1 MRAGGLTSYVLC
13 MNLPFL
19 KVRVADCP
27 WILFDRLS
35 TPCDELDSVEGEGLW
50 SSIAGD
56 ICSRTR
62 GAAADGVAVIR
73 REKDAATIRTWDSEG
88 RMGPPSP
95 VSVICA
101 SRLIFDA
108 GMAGAESLQLRSP
121 SGPSEVIVIDSRNF
135 GMAVGE
141 PLSEDGKT
149 PVDVFGKSGLRL
161 SASAASGIVVP
172 LMLGGVGVEVVLFD
186 RPPEKRHARRPE
198 RIEALVVSRHEL
210 RVRRGGRDPVVAA
223 AAAVAA
229 AVAADYADRELAVTV
244 GGDELVVQ
252 WPEDGPVFVAAAPSY
267 CFSGEFWVG
276 ERRI

>member
-1 MRAGGLTSYVLC
+1 MLRSILMDRSTIRVLAAYRQGRLRHRLRRPGLRAGGLTSYVLC

-62 GAAADGVAVIR
+62 
-73 REKDAATIRTWDSEG
+73 
-88 RMGPPSP
+88 
-95 VSVICA
+95 
-101 SRLIFDA
+101 
-108 GMAGAESLQLRSP
+108 GAESLQLRSP

-229 AVAADYADRELAVTV
+229 DYADRELAVTV